1 MISIGRYLL
10 QEPCVRWVHERLP
23 SPLPSIQDVW
33 VQECFVCDDEA
44 VNIRIGYR
52 SKPAPEQG
60 EKCCLPG

>member
-10 QEPCVRWVHERLP
+10 QEQCVIWVHERLP

-52 SKPAPEQG
+52 V
-60 EKCCLPG
+60 